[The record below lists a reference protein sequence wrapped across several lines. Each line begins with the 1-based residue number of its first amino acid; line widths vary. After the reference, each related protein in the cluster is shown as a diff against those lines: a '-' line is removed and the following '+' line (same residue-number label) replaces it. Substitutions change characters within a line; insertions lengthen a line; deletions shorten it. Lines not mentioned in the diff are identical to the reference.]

1 MNWLKYDKIPI
12 WENRKRIKD
21 LTLFRDLWLH
31 GLLNAPHVLI
41 SPVTGRPLAQKSVA
55 PN

>member
-31 GLLNAPHVLI
+31 GLLNAPMV
-41 SPVTGRPLAQKSVA
+41 GAQKRA
-55 PN
+55 TLRFLRAGKG